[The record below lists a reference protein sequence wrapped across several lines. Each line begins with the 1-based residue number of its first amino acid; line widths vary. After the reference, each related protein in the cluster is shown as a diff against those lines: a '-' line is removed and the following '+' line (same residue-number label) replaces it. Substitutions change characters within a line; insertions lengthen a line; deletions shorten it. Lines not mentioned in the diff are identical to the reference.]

1 MRDGQPDFQSLLER
15 GQAGS
20 TGEIQRQAGR
30 APAVYIVFD
39 ILEKDG
45 ASLTQLPLMERKTIL
60 KDTLKEGDNVLL
72 CDFIEEKGEAY
83 FKLALDKGLEGV
95 VAKSKEGQYEEGL
108 RTGSW
113 LKIKKLK
120 TCDSVIFGYTRGT
133 NVREKTFGAL
143 LLGVY
148 DKDGKPVYVG
158 KVGTGFTQQ
167 TIGILLDKFE
177 KIKITVAPFKA
188 EVGDIVTWLR
198 PTLVCEVAYQV
209 LTRDM
214 RLRMARFKRLRDD
227 KPPGECTLDQLIESK
242 KTEDT
247 TEDKLSEY
255 ASKRHFEETPE
266 PKAVVEKKGEKPI
279 FVIQEHHARRLH
291 YDLRLEKEG
300 VLKSW
305 AVPKGIPDVGQKV
318 LAVETEDHPYE
329 YGSFEGE
336 IPKGQY
342 GAGTVKIW
350 DKGQYETKF
359 WESDKIEVILDG
371 QRLHGRYVLVRL
383 KKAGDKDWLLLK
395 GKE

>member
-1 MRDGQPDFQSLLER
+1 DH
-15 GQAGS
+15 
-20 TGEIQRQAGR
+20 
-30 APAVYIVFD
+30 
-39 ILEKDG
+39 
-45 ASLTQLPLMERKTIL
+45 
-60 KDTLKEGDNVLL
+60 VLL
-72 CDFIEEKGEAY
+72 CDFIEERGEAY
-83 FKLALDKGLEGV
+83 FKSALEKSLEGV
-95 VAKSKEGQYEEGL
+95 VAKLKDSSYEEGL

-120 TCDSVIFGYTRGT
+120 TCDCIIFGYTRGT

-148 DKDGKPVYVG
+148 DKDGKPIYVG
-158 KVGTGFTQQ
+158 KVGTGFAQQ
-167 TIGILLDKFE
+167 TISILIDKFE
-177 KIKITVAPFKA
+177 KIKTETVPFKP
-188 EVGDIVTWLR
+188 EVGDVVTWLE
-198 PTLVCEVAYQV
+198 PKLVCEVAYQV
-209 LTRDM
+209 LTRDL
-214 RLRMARFKRLRDD
+214 RLRMARFRRLRDD
-227 KPPGECTLDQLIESK
+227 KPPSECTLDQLIESK
-242 KTEDT
+242 KTETVTD
-247 TEDKLSEY
+247 DKLSEY

-266 PKAVVEKKGEKPI
+266 PKAVVEKKGDKLI
-279 FVIQEHHARRLH
+279 YVIQEHHARRLH

-305 AVPKGIPDVGQKV
+305 AVPKGMPEPGQKV

-350 DKGQYETKF
+350 DKGHYETKF
-359 WESDKIEVILDG
+359 WEGDKIEVTLEG

-383 KKAGDKDWLLLK
+383 KRAGDKDWLLLK